1 MNKINENHKTNLI
14 KLADYTTIKHHPRV
28 KYKLSNN
35 DYCIANAIYHLSNNP
50 ESRFK
55 GWYFGKIE
63 TLGKMFKFGRT
74 ATYDSVKKLL
84 EKELIEKDL
93 ETGFLRT
100 TKKWWKEFVN
110 YEIGKISEKKYYES

>member
-1 MNKINENHKTNLI
+1 MSQKNKRE
-14 KLADYTTIKHHPRV
+14 LADYTTIKHYPRV
-28 KYKLSNN
+28 KYDLSNN

-50 ESRFK
+50 DSKFK
-55 GWYFGKIE
+55 GWYFGKIDSLE
-63 TLGKMFKFGRT
+63 KMFQFGRT

-100 TKKWWKEFVN
+100 TNIWWNEFVN
-110 YEIGKISEKKYYES
+110 FEIGKISEK

>member
-1 MNKINENHKTNLI
+1 MSQKNKRE
-14 KLADYTTIKHHPRV
+14 LADYTTIKHYPRV
-28 KYKLSNN
+28 KYDLSNN

-50 ESRFK
+50 DSKFK
-55 GWYFGKIE
+55 GWYFGKIDS
-63 TLGKMFKFGRT
+63 LGKMFKFGRT

-100 TKKWWKEFVN
+100 TNIWWNEFVN
-110 YEIGKISEKKYYES
+110 FEIGKISEK